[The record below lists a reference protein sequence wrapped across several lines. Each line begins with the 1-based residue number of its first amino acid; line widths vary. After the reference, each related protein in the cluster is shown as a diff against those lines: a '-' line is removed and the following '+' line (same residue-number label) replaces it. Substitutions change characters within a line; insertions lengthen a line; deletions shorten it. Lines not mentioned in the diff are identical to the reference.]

1 MVPVM
6 RIIGIT
12 LLVGLTMSGWAGSY
26 QPAPGTNRVEIVRS
40 TWHDHAR
47 ARILPVKIFIP
58 KIISAPCPVIIFSP
72 GLGSSREDY
81 AYLGEGW
88 AKSGFVCVF
97 LEHPGSDPAIFKDH
111 DPKHGAAAMRQVLK
125 EPQRILD
132 RAQDISFAIDE
143 LTQLNR
149 VKSPLQNDLDL
160 ARLGVAGHSYGA
172 TAAMISA
179 GERVPVYVL
188 RTGQISFTGPSDA
201 LNDDVKL
208 REVYL

>member
-1 MVPVM
+1 M
-6 RIIGIT
+6 RLTIIT
-12 LLVGLTMSGWAGSY
+12 LLVALTVPGWAGGY
-26 QPAPGTNRVEIVRS
+26 QPAPGTNLVETIRS
-40 TWHDHAR
+40 NWHDETR
-47 ARILPVKIFIP
+47 DRNLPVKIFIP
-58 KIISAPCPVIIFSP
+58 KGISAPCPVIIFSP
-72 GLGSSREDY
+72 GLGSSRENY

-97 LEHPGSDPAIFKDH
+97 LEHPGSDAAIFKDN

-125 EPQRILD
+125 EPQHILD

>member
-1 MVPVM
+1 
-6 RIIGIT
+6 
-12 LLVGLTMSGWAGSY
+12 
-26 QPAPGTNRVEIVRS
+26 
-40 TWHDHAR
+40 
-47 ARILPVKIFIP
+47 
-58 KIISAPCPVIIFSP
+58 
-72 GLGSSREDY
+72 
-81 AYLGEGW
+81 
-88 AKSGFVCVF
+88 
-97 LEHPGSDPAIFKDH
+97 
-111 DPKHGAAAMRQVLK
+111 MRQVLK